1 MKVRDFMITKVIT
14 IKPSA
19 TVKELLELLTTNRI
33 GGVPVVD
40 DRGHL
45 TGIVSDGDVLR
56 CLTPKPIGIAGL
68 VYIIEEGNIEDVL
81 QQKLNT
87 PVKEIMTKRNIAYVS
102 VDEDFERTIRLI
114 SRHHFKKLPVVNG
127 VGRVVGILSRG
138 DLIQNIAKKFIREEK
153 EEKAQLV

>member
-1 MKVRDFMITKVIT
+1 M
-14 IKPSA
+14 
-19 TVKELLELLTTNRI
+19 
-33 GGVPVVD
+33 
-40 DRGHL
+40 

-56 CLTPKPIGIAGL
+56 YLAPKPIGIAGL
-68 VYIIEEGNIEDVL
+68 VYIIEDGKIEDVL

-102 VDEDFERTIRLI
+102 IDEDFERTIRLI

-138 DLIQNIAKKFIREEK
+138 DLIQNISKNFIREEN
-153 EEKAQLV
+153 AQLV